1 MVQAAGACCCCCWSV
16 DSCSIGHRTNRIEDT
31 LSSLVPSS
39 SNHVCWEG
47 LTVSCASEGVVSL
60 SDCCRQ
66 DKPQPQPRAEFKS
79 WPRVA
84 STRFPHESL
93 PRTQSAPFLLP
104 LYSLLLIRRSICSVP
119 VGTQPHGAT
128 WDVARELG
136 RRTCRQLPRFGLA
149 TSLNAPSNPCH
160 PPPPPPITK
169 HRPLSS

>member
-1 MVQAAGACCCCCWSV
+1 MLHLPIELKTHYLRLFHQVLTMCVGR
-16 DSCSIGHRTNRIEDT
+16 DSRCRVR
-31 LSSLVPSS
+31 
-39 SNHVCWEG
+39 
-47 LTVSCASEGVVSL
+47 ARGVVSL

-149 TSLNAPSNPCH
+149 TSLKAPSNPCH